1 MLEEI
6 LRIDT
11 ELFLYLNNLGTSSFD
26 AFWSFLSRKEANIA
40 VYLSGILFFLKN
52 KGFKSYKI
60 KSLDVFYIFSIVL
73 VMILISD
80 QSANI
85 FKDSFQRLR
94 PCYDELIKDSVRLV
108 KEGCGGKHGFFSAHA
123 SNSFSLAVFFGL
135 LFKDFSKYPIYF
147 TLIFASLISYSR
159 VYLGVHYP
167 LDIIFGALFGMING
181 LVIYSIHERIL
192 KSFNLFNK
200 S

>member
-11 ELFLYLNNLGTSSFD
+11 ELFIYLNNLGTSSFD
-26 AFWSFLSRKEANIA
+26 VFWSFLSRKEANIA

-52 KGFKSYKI
+52 KGFRSYKI

-85 FKDSFQRLR
+85 FKDSLQRLR
-94 PCYDELIKDSVRLV
+94 PCYDELLKDSVRLF
-108 KEGCGGKHGFFSAHA
+108 KEGCGGKYGFFSAHA

-159 VYLGVHYP
+159 IYLGVHYP
-167 LDIIFGALFGMING
+167 LDIIFGALFGVING
-181 LVIYSIHERIL
+181 LVIYRVHERIL

>member
-11 ELFLYLNNLGTSSFD
+11 ELFLYLNNLGTSSSD

-73 VMILISD
+73 LMILISD

-181 LVIYSIHERIL
+181 LVIYSVHERIL

>member
-1 MLEEI
+1 
-6 LRIDT
+6 
-11 ELFLYLNNLGTSSFD
+11 
-26 AFWSFLSRKEANIA
+26 
-40 VYLSGILFFLKN
+40 
-52 KGFKSYKI
+52 
-60 KSLDVFYIFSIVL
+60 
-73 VMILISD
+73 MILISD

-167 LDIIFGALFGMING
+167 LDIIFGSLFGMING
-181 LVIYSIHERIL
+181 LVIYRVHERIL

>member
-11 ELFLYLNNLGTSSFD
+11 ELFIYLNNLGTSSFD
-26 AFWSFLSRKEANIA
+26 VFWSFLSRKEANIA

-52 KGFKSYKI
+52 KGFRSYKI

-85 FKDSFQRLR
+85 FKDSLQRLR

-108 KEGCGGKHGFFSAHA
+108 KEGCGGKYGFFSAHA

-159 VYLGVHYP
+159 IYLGVHYP

>member
-11 ELFLYLNNLGTSSFD
+11 ELFIYLNNLGTSSFD
-26 AFWSFLSRKEANIA
+26 VFWSFLSRKEVNIA

-52 KGFKSYKI
+52 KGFRSYKI

-85 FKDSFQRLR
+85 FKDSLQRLR

-108 KEGCGGKHGFFSAHA
+108 KEGCGGKYGFFSAHA

-181 LVIYSIHERIL
+181 LVIYSVHERIL

>member
-11 ELFLYLNNLGTSSFD
+11 ELFIYLNNLGTSSFD
-26 AFWSFLSRKEANIA
+26 VFWSFLSRKEANIA

-52 KGFKSYKI
+52 KGFRSYKI

-85 FKDSFQRLR
+85 FKDSLQRLR

-108 KEGCGGKHGFFSAHA
+108 KEGCGGKYGFFSAHA

-167 LDIIFGALFGMING
+167 LDILFGSLFGMING
-181 LVIYSIHERIL
+181 LVIYRVHERIL

>member
-11 ELFLYLNNLGTSSFD
+11 ELFINLNNLGTSSFD
-26 AFWSFLSRKEANIA
+26 VFWSFLSRKEANIA

-60 KSLDVFYIFSIVL
+60 KPLNVFYIFSIVL

-108 KEGCGGKHGFFSAHA
+108 KEGCGGKYGFFSAHA

-181 LVIYSIHERIL
+181 LVIYSVHERIL

>member
-181 LVIYSIHERIL
+181 LVIYSVHERIL

>member
-11 ELFLYLNNLGTSSFD
+11 ELFIYLNNLGTSSFD
-26 AFWSFLSRKEANIA
+26 VFWSFLSRKEANIA

-60 KSLDVFYIFSIVL
+60 KPLNVFYIFSIVL

-108 KEGCGGKHGFFSAHA
+108 KEGCGGKYGFFSAHA
-123 SNSFSLAVFFGL
+123 SNSFSFAVFFGH
-135 LFKDFSKYPIYF
+135 LFKNFSKYPIYF

-181 LVIYSIHERIL
+181 LVIYSVHERIL
-192 KSFNLFNK
+192 ESFNLFNK

>member
-26 AFWSFLSRKEANIA
+26 SFWSFLSRKEANIA

-52 KGFKSYKI
+52 KGFRSYKI

-181 LVIYSIHERIL
+181 LVIYSVHERIL

>member
-26 AFWSFLSRKEANIA
+26 VFWSFLSRKEVNIA

-52 KGFKSYKI
+52 KGFRSYKI

-94 PCYDELIKDSVRLV
+94 PCYDELVKDSVRLV
-108 KEGCGGKHGFFSAHA
+108 KDGCGGKYGFFSAHA

-135 LFKDFSKYPIYF
+135 LLKDFSKYPIYF

-167 LDIIFGALFGMING
+167 LDILFGSLFGMING
-181 LVIYSIHERIL
+181 LVIYSVHERIL

>member
-26 AFWSFLSRKEANIA
+26 SFWMFLSSKASNII
-40 VYLSGILFFLKN
+40 VYIAFLEFFLRR

-60 KSLDVFYIFSIVL
+60 KTLDIIYVVSIVL

-94 PCYDELIKDSVRLV
+94 PCHDELIKDSVRLV

-167 LDIIFGALFGMING
+167 LDIIFGALFGVING

>member
-11 ELFLYLNNLGTSSFD
+11 ELFIYLNNLGTSSFD
-26 AFWSFLSRKEANIA
+26 VFWSFLSRKEANIA

-60 KSLDVFYIFSIVL
+60 KPLDVFYIFSIVL

-94 PCYDELIKDSVRLV
+94 PCHDELIKDSVRLV
-108 KEGCGGKHGFFSAHA
+108 KEGCGGKYGFFSAHA

-181 LVIYSIHERIL
+181 LVIYSVHERIL

>member
-40 VYLSGILFFLKN
+40 VYLSGILFFLKK

-94 PCYDELIKDSVRLV
+94 PCYDESIKDSVRLV

-167 LDIIFGALFGMING
+167 LDIIFGLIFGLIFG
-181 LVIYSIHERIL
+181 TLVYKIL
-192 KSFNLFNK
+192 ESSLLIRSK
-200 S
+200 

>member
-26 AFWSFLSRKEANIA
+26 GFWMFLSSKASNII
-40 VYLSGILFFLKN
+40 VYIAFLEFFLRR
-52 KGFKSYKI
+52 KGFRSYKI
-60 KSLDVFYIFSIVL
+60 KTLDIIYIVSIVL

-94 PCYDELIKDSVRLV
+94 PCNDELIKDSVRLI
-108 KEGCGGKHGFFSAHA
+108 KEGCGSQSLSA
-123 SNSFSLAVFFGL
+123 
-135 LFKDFSKYPIYF
+135 
-147 TLIFASLISYSR
+147 
-159 VYLGVHYP
+159 
-167 LDIIFGALFGMING
+167 
-181 LVIYSIHERIL
+181 
-192 KSFNLFNK
+192 
-200 S
+200 

>member
-26 AFWSFLSRKEANIA
+26 AFWSFLSRKEANIT

-167 LDIIFGALFGMING
+167 LDIIFGALFGIING
-181 LVIYSIHERIL
+181 LVIYSVHERIL

>member
-94 PCYDELIKDSVRLV
+94 PCHDELIKDSVRLV

-181 LVIYSIHERIL
+181 LVIYSVHERIL

>member
-40 VYLSGILFFLKN
+40 VYIAFLEFFLRR

-60 KSLDVFYIFSIVL
+60 KTLDIIYIVFIVL

-181 LVIYSIHERIL
+181 LVIYSVHERIL

>member
-94 PCYDELIKDSVRLV
+94 PCHDELIKDSVRLV
-108 KEGCGGKHGFFSAHA
+108 KEGCGGKYGFFSAHA

-181 LVIYSIHERIL
+181 LVIYSVHERIL

>member
-147 TLIFASLISYSR
+147 TLVFASLISYSR

-181 LVIYSIHERIL
+181 LVIYSVHERIL

>member
-94 PCYDELIKDSVRLV
+94 PCHDQLIKDSVRLV
-108 KEGCGGKHGFFSAHA
+108 KEGCGGKYGFFSAHA

-159 VYLGVHYP
+159 IYLGVHYP

>member
-52 KGFKSYKI
+52 KGFRSYKI

-94 PCYDELIKDSVRLV
+94 PCHDELIKDSVRLV

-181 LVIYSIHERIL
+181 LVIYSVHERIL

>member
-60 KSLDVFYIFSIVL
+60 KSLDVFYIFSIIL

-181 LVIYSIHERIL
+181 LVIYSVHERIL

>member
-26 AFWSFLSRKEANIA
+26 AFWSFLSRKEANVA

-94 PCYDELIKDSVRLV
+94 PCHDELIKDSVRLV

-167 LDIIFGALFGMING
+167 LDIIFGALFGIING
-181 LVIYSIHERIL
+181 LVIYSVHERIL

>member
-11 ELFLYLNNLGTSSFD
+11 ELFIYLNNLGTSSFD
-26 AFWSFLSRKEANIA
+26 VFWSFLSRKEVNIA
-40 VYLSGILFFLKN
+40 VYLSGILCFLKN
-52 KGFKSYKI
+52 KGFRADKI
-60 KSLDVFYIFSIVL
+60 RSLDVFYIFSIVL

-85 FKDSFQRLR
+85 FKDSLQRLR

-108 KEGCGGKHGFFSAHA
+108 KEGCGGKYGFFSAHA

-159 VYLGVHYP
+159 IYLGVHYP

-181 LVIYSIHERIL
+181 LVIYSVHERIL

>member
-26 AFWSFLSRKEANIA
+26 SFWSFLSRKEANIA

-181 LVIYSIHERIL
+181 LVIYSVHERIL

>member
-11 ELFLYLNNLGTSSFD
+11 ELFIYLNNLGTSSFD
-26 AFWSFLSRKEANIA
+26 VFWSFLSRKEANIA

-52 KGFKSYKI
+52 KGFRSYKI

-85 FKDSFQRLR
+85 FKDSLQRLR

-108 KEGCGGKHGFFSAHA
+108 KEGCGGKYGCFSAHA

-181 LVIYSIHERIL
+181 LVIYSVHERIL

>member
-108 KEGCGGKHGFFSAHA
+108 KEGCGGKYGFFSAHA

-181 LVIYSIHERIL
+181 LVIYSVHERIL

>member
-11 ELFLYLNNLGTSSFD
+11 ELFIYLNNLGTSSFD
-26 AFWSFLSRKEANIA
+26 VFWSFLSRKEVNIA

-52 KGFKSYKI
+52 KGFRSYKI

-94 PCYDELIKDSVRLV
+94 PCHDELIKDSVRLV

-167 LDIIFGALFGMING
+167 LDIIFGALFGVING
-181 LVIYSIHERIL
+181 LVIYRVHERIL

>member
-85 FKDSFQRLR
+85 FKDSLQRLR

-108 KEGCGGKHGFFSAHA
+108 KEGCGGKYGFFSAHA

-181 LVIYSIHERIL
+181 LVIYSVHERIL

>member
-11 ELFLYLNNLGTSSFD
+11 ELFIYLNNLGTSSFD
-26 AFWSFLSRKEANIA
+26 VFWSFLSRKEANIA

-52 KGFKSYKI
+52 KGFRSYKI

-85 FKDSFQRLR
+85 FKDSLQRLR
-94 PCYDELIKDSVRLV
+94 PCYD
-108 KEGCGGKHGFFSAHA
+108 
-123 SNSFSLAVFFGL
+123 
-135 LFKDFSKYPIYF
+135 
-147 TLIFASLISYSR
+147 
-159 VYLGVHYP
+159 
-167 LDIIFGALFGMING
+167 
-181 LVIYSIHERIL
+181 
-192 KSFNLFNK
+192 
-200 S
+200 

>member
-26 AFWSFLSRKEANIA
+26 AFWSFLSRKEANVA
-40 VYLSGILFFLKN
+40 VYLSGIIFFLKN

-181 LVIYSIHERIL
+181 LVIYSVHERIL

>member
-94 PCYDELIKDSVRLV
+94 PCHDELIKDSVRLI

-181 LVIYSIHERIL
+181 LVIYSVHERIL